1 VRLGPVTEGGLNVGV
16 PLSNACANTGASQ
29 ADTAAANKNRRRLK
43 HLRFISTLAQLVDAG
58 AEFYAK
64 SNGENRPIFG
74 PCVRVKG
81 EPAKPAGRCSVRKT
95 EPER

>member
-1 VRLGPVTEGGLNVGV
+1 MRLGPVTEGGLNVGV
-16 PLSNACANTGASQ
+16 PLSNACANAGASQ
-29 ADTAAANKNRRRLK
+29 AETAAANKNRRRLK

-74 PCVRVKG
+74 QCIGVKG

-95 EPER
+95 EPGR